1 VQRFRMNDDRFQS
14 NCHVPNL
21 GTGLIEFSFLENKPD
36 AKNGSTSAS
45 IHLDNF
51 RNLILRNLDAKT
63 IVRLHLRPV
72 KLDVRHALEELGESV
87 DHVFFLESGIAS
99 ATVRFRDGFE
109 VEAGMYGHDSLSG
122 ISAFMGTRGSINAS
136 YIQIAGDGYSCSI
149 EHAAAEFQLGGR
161 FHSLALRA
169 VQAQFVQSMQS
180 AGCNAHHEIELRLA
194 RWILL
199 CADRTESNSFALSHE
214 FVNTMLGARRTSV
227 SIAAGILKKRGLIR
241 YTRSNIHIADRPG
254 LEATACECY
263 GVLREYL
270 RNFSRYDSGLVKP
283 AA

>member
-1 VQRFRMNDDRFQS
+1 MPITGQESKLIN
-14 NCHVPNL
+14 PN
-21 GTGLIEFSFLENKPD
+21 S
-36 AKNGSTSAS
+36 
-45 IHLDNF
+45 F
-51 RNLILRNLDAKT
+51 RNVILGNLDAQT
-63 IVRLHLRPV
+63 ITRLHLRPL
-72 KLDVRHALEELGESV
+72 KLELRHALEEPGEPV

-99 ATVRFRDGFE
+99 VTVRFRDGFE

-122 ISAFMGTRGSINAS
+122 ISAFMGTRGSLNAS
-136 YIQIAGDGYSCSI
+136 YMQIAGHGHSCSI
-149 EHAAAEFQLGGR
+149 ERAAAEFQLGGR

-180 AGCNAHHEIELRLA
+180 AGCNAHHEIEPRLA

-199 CADRTESNSFALSHE
+199 CADRTEANSFALSHE
-214 FVNTMLGARRTSV
+214 FVATMLGARRTSV
-227 SIAAGILKKRGLIR
+227 SIAAGNLKKRGLIR

-270 RNFSRYDSGLVKP
+270 RNFNQYDSGLVEP